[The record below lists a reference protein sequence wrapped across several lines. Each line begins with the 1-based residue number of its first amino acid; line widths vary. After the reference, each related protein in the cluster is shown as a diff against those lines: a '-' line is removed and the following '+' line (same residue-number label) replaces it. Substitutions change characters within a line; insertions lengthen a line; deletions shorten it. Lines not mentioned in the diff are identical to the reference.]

1 MTIDF
6 FSFLKYHGRHQR
18 ENDYSLGFCLPRH
31 RLRRAQRVRRSMKEM
46 LIMKTVT
53 VQFGSVDNATSFVKA
68 IEDFNSHFDLIYGQY
83 VVDAKSILGVMTMDI
98 RNKVDLRIMERDNE
112 MDTIMK
118 AITPY
123 IAA

>member
-1 MTIDF
+1 
-6 FSFLKYHGRHQR
+6 
-18 ENDYSLGFCLPRH
+18 
-31 RLRRAQRVRRSMKEM
+31 
-46 LIMKTVT
+46 MKTVT